1 MKHQDPIDLIRDR
14 NPVPDAH
21 QLPDG
26 PKSASAEAL
35 FEEIIGMSNTRSRT
49 GPSRSK
55 RIAVLAAAIFV
66 LGATAAA
73 AAIFREGN
81 LPEPAFSGD
90 TWALIV
96 GEGAND
102 EAGTVYKVC
111 HKFAPPEGS
120 NEANGLGTAG
130 CEVVSLSDSADS
142 VFVEIVAAVDTPE
155 GVVLFVDLTIEPV
168 AMVSVLL
175 DDGSSIDVAPL
186 RMPQSGKQFAAIEI
200 AADAA
205 QSVTV
210 RALDSDGRVMESRVV
225 TDLTVTE

>member
-1 MKHQDPIDLIRDR
+1 MKHQDPFELIRDR

-35 FEEIIGMSNTRSRT
+35 FEEIIGMTDTRSKTRPR
-49 GPSRSK
+49 GSK
-55 RIAVLAAAIFV
+55 KVVLLAAAILV
-66 LGATAAA
+66 LGATAAV
-73 AAIFREGN
+73 AAIFGEGN

-111 HKFAPPEGS
+111 HHFAQPEGS

-130 CEVVSLSDSADS
+130 CEVVSLSSSADS
-142 VFVEIVAAVDTPE
+142 VFVEIVPAVGTPA

-175 DDGSSIDVAPL
+175 DDGSVIEVAPL

-200 AADAA
+200 ADDAT

-210 RALDSDGRVMESRVV
+210 RALDSEGNVMESREV
-225 TDLTVTE
+225 TDLTVTD